1 MKKLIYITIIT
12 ALLPETIP
20 SINFGWFHL
29 SLFRFSFILMSLGY
43 FIDLFKNRDIWSETK
58 QWTKQSYSVIFMIV
72 WFLFAMISAIWVQ
85 DYFSWLKSIYFLSL
99 GTISTL
105 VFTKY
110 LKDIKDIINIS
121 RLLTPVILIHNL
133 LGWSEIITGN
143 YLFLAKDRFERYIRY
158 KHPVSIFGNT
168 NDFAVFL
175 MFAFFI
181 SLINFLYAKDQ
192 REKYLNIALMISA
205 TGLIYYTG
213 SRSTILGLAM
223 ALYAA
228 FYLKK
233 RQTTTKYTKI
243 GLLLLLPLG
252 LIFYLAFPEIINQ
265 YKAYYSQ
272 LANGINSLTIRWNLL
287 KNGWMFILKTYGL
300 GVGSGNVE
308 VWMKNY
314 PIYET
319 GKILKLHNWWME
331 ILVAYG
337 AGIFIMYIIFY
348 FKLIKDMAKTALYSQ
363 DTNMKIVSFGMF
375 LTLIAFIA
383 GSFSPSS
390 NLKISWMWIFMSII
404 VTAQQI
410 TTARKRELKS
420 VK

>member
-72 WFLFAMISAIWVQ
+72 WFVFAMISAIWVQ

-99 GTISTL
+99 GTISIL

-133 LGWSEIITGN
+133 LGWSEIVTGN

-181 SLINFLYAKDQ
+181 SLINFLYVKDQ

-205 TGLIYYTG
+205 TGLI
-213 SRSTILGLAM
+213 
-223 ALYAA
+223 
-228 FYLKK
+228 
-233 RQTTTKYTKI
+233 
-243 GLLLLLPLG
+243 
-252 LIFYLAFPEIINQ
+252 
-265 YKAYYSQ
+265 
-272 LANGINSLTIRWNLL
+272 
-287 KNGWMFILKTYGL
+287 
-300 GVGSGNVE
+300 
-308 VWMKNY
+308 
-314 PIYET
+314 
-319 GKILKLHNWWME
+319 
-331 ILVAYG
+331 
-337 AGIFIMYIIFY
+337 
-348 FKLIKDMAKTALYSQ
+348 
-363 DTNMKIVSFGMF
+363 
-375 LTLIAFIA
+375 
-383 GSFSPSS
+383 
-390 NLKISWMWIFMSII
+390 
-404 VTAQQI
+404 
-410 TTARKRELKS
+410 
-420 VK
+420 